1 MTMVEMALPRI
12 GRLHDKRKTRLS
24 LATTQPM
31 RDGERRTRCIYKL
44 PPKEES
50 LKREDSTILDIEAFI
65 KEAYDSLKVQVVTKE
80 NLIMEPKMIK
90 LEIKEEET
98 CQQRCSN
105 DTSNTKAQL

>member
-50 LKREDSTILDIEAFI
+50 LVLDIEAFI